1 MVDLAVGPT
10 TAPPSDQAPDSAPRR
25 ALVSRRLVAWVLA
38 VGGGVGLT
46 AAAVLLVEKIALI
59 EDPTYVPSCSINPIL
74 SCGSVMATWQAEAFG
89 VPNPVIGV
97 AGFAAVTTVGWVL
110 LAGATMRRWFW
121 ALLQIGV
128 VFGIGFVHWLI
139 FQSLYRI
146 DALCPYCMVVW
157 AAMIPVFWYVTLW
170 NLQLSRLGRRRW
182 AQTVLGY
189 HGVGLTMWY
198 LVIIGAVLVRFW
210 DYWSTLLP

>member
-1 MVDLAVGPT
+1 
-10 TAPPSDQAPDSAPRR
+10 
-25 ALVSRRLVAWVLA
+25 
-38 VGGGVGLT
+38 
-46 AAAVLLVEKIALI
+46 
-59 EDPTYVPSCSINPIL
+59 
-74 SCGSVMATWQAEAFG
+74 MATWQAEAFG

-121 ALLQIGV
+121 AAMQIGV

-146 DALCPYCMVVW
+146 DALCPYCTVVW
-157 AAMIPVFWYVTLW
+157 AAMIPLFWYVTLW
-170 NLQLSRLGRRRW
+170 NLQLSHLGQRRW
-182 AQTVLGY
+182 AQTLLGY
-189 HGVGLTMWY
+189 HGVGLTVWY
-198 LVIIGAVLVRFW
+198 LVIIGAVIVRFW